1 VSCPPAHDS
10 RDEAAPVAEDAAS
23 VNAILRDQN
32 AAQQSRIAQLEARI
46 AELERQLGL
55 NSGNSGKPP
64 SSDGLKKKPVRVSSL
79 RERSGK
85 KPGGQKGHP
94 GETLRQSETVDATIN
109 HFPKACAGCGE
120 ALSEAMATDHIAR
133 QVFDLPEPQPLI
145 VTEHRAHSCRCAACG
160 TQTRADFPPD
170 VKAPVQYG
178 ARIAGIVVYLLHGQF
193 LPEKRLAALMADLF
207 GVQLSTA
214 TIAAMSQNCA
224 ARFESFAT
232 AIYARIAA
240 AAVKHLDE
248 TGLRIGG
255 KTQWLHI
262 AATVLLTFYRIAS
275 KRGAM
280 PENLTGI
287 ALHDHW
293 KPYYTLEGIRHALCN
308 AHHLRELKALVE
320 IEKEDWA
327 RKMQRLLRLAC
338 HATNLARER
347 GKPLPPRLIALF
359 ELRYD
364 AILTEGLA
372 FHAAQPALVRPER
385 TGKAKAHGRKPRRV
399 GHNLLLRLSIR
410 KQDVLRFLSD
420 LTVPFTNNLA
430 EQAARMMKL
439 RQKISGGFRSAAG
452 AADFAVIRSL
462 LSTAKK
468 QGWNMLDTLAADPKR
483 LIAEL
488 KSA

>member
-32 AAQQSRIAQLEARI
+32 TAQQTRIAQLEARI

-133 QVFDLPEPQPLI
+133 QVFDLPEPHPLI

-255 KTQWLHI
+255 KTRWLHI

-359 ELRYD
+359 ERRYD

-385 TGKAKAHGRKPRRV
+385 TGKAKARGRKRRRV
-399 GHNLLLRLSIR
+399 GHNLLLRLGIR